1 MDTDMDIA
9 FSGIGYTL
17 GEAPDDNHAAVGER
31 SSGRHVPSLRE
42 ACLSTL
48 ERYIDLIEDI
58 GATPFYLIESVL
70 RKCNAEQLA
79 RIEDHTE
86 DLHESTDELW
96 YLLATN
102 EYKTL
107 RERSPQYNQSGDWRS
122 NYEAAKQ
129 EEKERFERVG
139 AKLRQ
144 SYSRLDKNR
153 QGRSVIVDPNLRLP
167 AATRSSSTWSA
178 PRKPKTLFEKARMEA
193 RKITQMYA
201 TNPIP
206 TRIRNV
212 STGST
217 VRVVSTRPPS
227 RSISQLGASTSTR
240 TESRHI
246 IAPSSVFAAPRLAQ
260 AFMANRNSLG
270 AMDSG
275 LIALTPIQAPTK
287 ARYSYKNRPVVYLS
301 TPRLNLGQQND
312 ARSRSPT
319 KPSQTSPPISSSAP
333 GAIVDFFKQL
343 NPIHSHL
350 SSSKGESSSRSP
362 TSPVI
367 PASNTIKLLRADSPP
382 PPLKSQSKPE
392 KRGSS
397 SQQGRNPPKKVKCDG
412 DYRWLED
419 DSKDDDDKEIS
430 RREHGQ
436 GSLDQTK
443 PKSKATPLS
452 LQEAGRQFFNQLISK

>member
-17 GEAPDDNHAAVGER
+17 GEAPADDAHVGDVP
-31 SSGRHVPSLRE
+31 SVRHVPSLRE

-58 GATPFYLIESVL
+58 GVTPYYLIESVL

-79 RIEDHTE
+79 RIEDNT
-86 DLHESTDELW
+86 
-96 YLLATN
+96 
-102 EYKTL
+102 
-107 RERSPQYNQSGDWRS
+107 
-122 NYEAAKQ
+122 EAAKQ

-201 TNPIP
+201 TPIP
-206 TRIRNV
+206 TRIRNI
-212 STGST
+212 STGGT
-217 VRVVSTRPPS
+217 VRTGATSRPPP
-227 RSISQLGASTSTR
+227 RSIPQPGASTSIR

-246 IAPSSVFAAPRLAQ
+246 IAPNSVFAVPRPAQ
-260 AFMANRNSLG
+260 GFMADRNSQG

-275 LIALTPIQAPTK
+275 LIALTPTQAPTK
-287 ARYSYKNRPVVYLS
+287 VRYSYKNRPVVYMS
-301 TPRLNLGQQND
+301 TPRLNLGKQLD
-312 ARSRSPT
+312 VSSRSSI
-319 KPSQTSPPISSSAP
+319 KPSQTSPPISSSAS

-343 NPIHSHL
+343 NPTHSHH
-350 SSSKGESSSRSP
+350 SSSKEESSSRSP
-362 TSPVI
+362 TSPVV
-367 PASNTIKLLRADSPP
+367 PASTTIKLLRADSPP
-382 PPLKSQSKPE
+382 PSSKSQSKPG
-392 KRGSS
+392 KHGSS
-397 SQQGRNPPKKVKCDG
+397 SQQDRNPAKRVKCDG

-419 DSKDDDDKEIS
+419 DSDDDDKNMS
-430 RREHGQ
+430 RKDHSQ

-452 LQEAGRQFFNQLISK
+452 LEEAGRQFFNQLISK